1 MIEMRSRLLTQLENV
16 DLSVQSLREKT
27 RQKREVRRKPR
38 AREVKRCARNERVC
52 LLARS
57 SCSTLCKAWHR
68 PLYSSWSLPSLP
80 HALSDVT
87 RMRTPRHAA
96 AVKRTIALPADVMSK
111 TLASLGYCCWR
122 ARVNFIKFFL
132 HIFFSN
138 HSFILS
144 FISRLDAQQ
153 STHLFQRTHD

>member
-1 MIEMRSRLLTQLENV
+1 M
-16 DLSVQSLREKT
+16 
-27 RQKREVRRKPR
+27 
-38 AREVKRCARNERVC
+38 KRCARNERVC

-68 PLYSSWSLPSLP
+68 PLHSSWSLPSLP

-132 HIFFSN
+132 HIFSQTI
-138 HSFILS
+138 HSFLHS
-144 FISRLDAQQ
+144 SVDSTHNSRLTCSNTNTIKSKVNSSNYHKLLQKRILLQ
-153 STHLFQRTHD
+153 KN